1 MIIEFLSCC
10 IIGAECTVMA
20 ISTFPLLWPM
30 LCCELCCFPVFD
42 IIILLP
48 LVALLAIKWFIVYPA
63 ICLTVAFVAFV
74 CMVVVFVALICM
86 IIACTIIAC
95 VPIVCLSAIFLP
107 IIIVTLLFVSLVA
120 ILAFYWIGA
129 SARSWLQ
136 GFVVRRQTTG

>member
-74 CMVVVFVALICM
+74 CMVVVFVALMHDNCM
-86 IIACTIIAC
+86 YDNCMCAYR
-95 VPIVCLSAIFLP
+95 VPISHISADNNSY
-107 IIIVTLLFVSLVA
+107 IVIRVTCCYFGILLDWGIS
-120 ILAFYWIGA
+120 
-129 SARSWLQ
+129 
-136 GFVVRRQTTG
+136 